1 MFGGESFGKKLHRYC
16 NNQNL
21 TNNCSIL
28 LSGESFGKKL
38 HRYCNNQ
45 KFEKQL
51 QHNVVLGEV
60 LERSYRYCNN
70 KQLQHNVVV
79 GEVLKRN
86 YMLPV
91 LPQQHNVG
99 WEKLLEKRYTA
110 ITITNLTNNCRI
122 DKVAAVIEE
131 ALEEQYTAKL

>member
-16 NNQNL
+16 NNKYF

-28 LSGESFGKKL
+28 LSGESFGKTL

-91 LPQQHNVG
+91 LPYQHNVVLG
-99 WEKLLEKRYTA
+99 EAFGKEVYC
-110 ITITNLTNNCRI
+110 NNYNKF
-122 DKVAAVIEE
+122 DKQ
-131 ALEEQYTAKL
+131 LQNRQSCSSY

>member
-1 MFGGESFGKKLHRYC
+1 MLCWGKFWKEAIGTAI
-16 NNQNL
+16 
-21 TNNCSIL
+21 TNNCSIML
-28 LSGESFGKKL
+28 
-38 HRYCNNQ
+38 
-45 KFEKQL
+45 
-51 QHNVVLGEV
+51 
-60 LERSYRYCNN
+60 
-70 KQLQHNVVV
+70 V